1 MISLIIGYFL
11 IFSARVID
19 VSCATL
25 RMLLLVRGKR
35 LHAATIGF
43 FEVVIYI
50 LALGYVVE
58 RLNDPFSI
66 VIYGLGFAS
75 GNVVGSLIEEKMALG
90 NLTVQVITMKDSGEL
105 VDALR
110 EQGFGVTIL
119 QGEGRE
125 GTHAVLHIILSRKR
139 LPELMAQI
147 EKADKDAFITV
158 LDTRTTRGGVVF
170 DRKGK

>member
-43 FEVVIYI
+43 FEVIIYI

-66 VIYGLGFAS
+66 IIYGLGFAS
-75 GNVVGSLIEEKMALG
+75 GNVMGSLIEEKMALG
-90 NLTVQVITMKDSGEL
+90 NLTVQVITMKESSDL
-105 VDALR
+105 VEMLR

-139 LPELMAQI
+139 LNELLALI
-147 EKADKDAFITV
+147 EKSDKDAFITV
-158 LDTRTTRGGVVF
+158 LDTRTTRGGVMY